1 MLQVSRNT
9 IDGLKNKEGCFGVFC
24 YINKVHFV
32 EAFAMLTS
40 AK

>member
-1 MLQVSRNT
+1 MPQVSRNN
-9 IDGLKNKEGCFGVFC
+9 IDGFKNEGFFGVFC

-32 EAFAMLTS
+32 EALTMLTR